1 MSYLAAVNGVRASIR
16 RPVLAAVLLLVGL
29 LVATSCGSASTS
41 ADGRIVR
48 IGLKEFAFAPSR
60 VTLKAGELVTLEL
73 ANRGTIFHEL
83 MAGQG
88 EILSHGGYA
97 GDLFSG
103 VDVRMTGNDPAAH
116 SHGGFGVLVAK
127 GTTARLTFV
136 VPDRPGTYEMGCFE
150 AGHYLAGMVGRIVI
164 ER

>member
-1 MSYLAAVNGVRASIR
+1 MR
-16 RPVLAAVLLLVGL
+16 RGHVPVLRLVALAVAAVL
-29 LVATSCGSASTS
+29 VAVACSAPPSA
-41 ADGRIVR
+41 ADGRIVP
-48 IGLKEFAFAPSR
+48 IGLREFAFAPSR

-73 ANRGTIFHEL
+73 VNRGTIFHEL
-83 MAGQG
+83 MAGRG

-97 GDLFSG
+97 EDLFS
-103 VDVRMTGNDPAAH
+103 DVETRLSGNDPAAH
-116 SHGGFGVLVAK
+116 SHGGFGILVAK
-127 GTTARLTFV
+127 ETTARLTFV

>member
-1 MSYLAAVNGVRASIR
+1 MRRGHLPVLRLVALAVAAVV
-16 RPVLAAVLLLVGL
+16 VAA
-29 LVATSCGSASTS
+29 ACSAPSAA
-41 ADGRIVR
+41 ADGRIVQVT
-48 IGLKEFAFAPSR
+48 LKEFAYAPSR
-60 VTLKAGELVTLEL
+60 VTLRTGELVTLEL

-83 MAGQG
+83 MAGRG
-88 EILSHGGYA
+88 EILPHGGYA
-97 GDLFSG
+97 EDLFGG
-103 VDVRMTGNDPAAH
+103 VETRMTGNDPAVH
-116 SHGGFGVLVAK
+116 SHGGFGILVAK

>member
-1 MSYLAAVNGVRASIR
+1 VNDLGGPVRAV
-16 RPVLAAVLLLVGL
+16 VLALVAVLG
-29 LVATSCGSASTS
+29 AAACSAPPAA

-48 IGLKEFAFAPSR
+48 VTLKEFAYAPSR

-83 MAGQG
+83 MAGRG
-88 EILSHGGYA
+88 EILPHGGYA
-97 GDLFSG
+97 EDLFSG
-103 VDVRMTGNDPAAH
+103 VETRMSGNDPAAH
-116 SHGGFGVLVAK
+116 SHGGFGVLVRE

-150 AGHYLAGMVGRIVI
+150 AGHYLSGMVGRIVI

>member
-1 MSYLAAVNGVRASIR
+1 MR
-16 RPVLAAVLLLVGL
+16 RGHPPVLR
-29 LVATSCGSASTS
+29 LVALAVATVLVAAACSAPPAS

-48 IGLKEFAFAPSR
+48 IALKEFGYAPSR

-83 MAGQG
+83 MAGRG
-88 EILSHGGYA
+88 EILPHGGYTE
-97 GDLFSG
+97 DLFGG
-103 VDVRMTGNDPAAH
+103 VETRMSGNDPAVH
-116 SHGGFGVLVAK
+116 SHGGFGVLVAE

-150 AGHYLAGMVGRIVI
+150 AGHYLAGMVGRLVI

>member
-1 MSYLAAVNGVRASIR
+1 MIPVPAWIRLPRPAAALA
-16 RPVLAAVLLLVGL
+16 LVGV
-29 LVATSCGSASTS
+29 LVAAGCGAEAPA

-48 IGLKEFAFAPSR
+48 ITLKEFAYAPSR
-60 VTLKAGELVTLEL
+60 VTLRAGELVTLEL

-83 MAGQG
+83 MAGRG
-88 EILSHGGYA
+88 EILPHGGYA
-97 GDLFSG
+97 EDLFSG
-103 VDVRMTGNDPAAH
+103 TETRMIGNDPAAH
-116 SHGGFGVLVAK
+116 SHGGFGILVAK

-150 AGHYLAGMVGRIVI
+150 AGHYLAGMIGRIVI